1 MKSGSRNF
9 ITGLVVLLAL
19 VAFLWMLITFTGRAT
34 AAFASKG
41 IPIVI
46 TVDRADGVSDGT
58 PVAFRGVQVGKVSNL
73 RLTEDNLHVVIDA
86 EVGTK
91 PGIPSN
97 VHAVIRVQSMLS
109 TTPTIMLELTGEPQ
123 GALEAHQQ
131 LQGRYVGSQ
140 ILPPELTDFI
150 TDFRRQK
157 LIEHTDEAIVA
168 LQVQIKNAGDMM
180 KSVQSLV
187 GDEKLQADI
196 KQAVSNF
203 QSLTHNANETVSTM
217 RTTVQSTGEHVD
229 ELSRHILDDVDKL
242 GKALDQFQEL
252 AVKINNGN
260 GTAGRLLNDPRL
272 YEQLADTAKELN
284 AVAASIHRLIDQW
297 EQEGLHV
304 KLK

>member
-1 MKSGSRNF
+1 MKASSRNF

-19 VAFLWMLITFTGRAT
+19 VAFIWMMITFTGRAT
-34 AAFASKG
+34 AAFANKG

-46 TVDRADGVSDGT
+46 TVDRADGVADGT
-58 PVAFRGVQVGKVSNL
+58 PVAYRGVSVGKVTDL
-73 RLTEDNLHVVIDA
+73 HLADDNLHVIINA
-86 EVGTK
+86 EVETK
-91 PGIPSN
+91 PAIPKD

-123 GALEAHQQ
+123 GTLEAHQQ
-131 LQGRYVGSQ
+131 VQGRYVGSQ
-140 ILPPELTDFI
+140 LLPPELTDFI

-157 LIEHTDEAIVA
+157 LIEHTDEAILA
-168 LQVQIKNAGDMM
+168 LQVQIKNAGEMM

-187 GDEKLQADI
+187 GDEKMQSDI
-196 KQAVSNF
+196 KQALSNF
-203 QSLTHNANETVSTM
+203 QALTRNANDTVSTM
-217 RTTVQSTGEHVD
+217 RTTVQTTGDHVG

-252 AVKINNGN
+252 AAKINNGN

-284 AVAASIHRLIDQW
+284 AVAASMHRLIDQW